1 MKATLDPATGKVTLE
16 LTEDEWLLLPHW
28 STPWE
33 DMGAPEEAAVR
44 AVLKTAG
51 NPEGYLGP

>member
-1 MKATLDPATGKVTLE
+1 MKATLDPASGKVILE

-28 STPWE
+28 STAWE
-33 DMGAPEEAAVR
+33 DMSQLEDAAVR

-51 NPEGYLGP
+51 NPEGYAGP